1 MITFADITKEM
12 VSLQEKKN
20 KDYGNSFEQTLD
32 EFGLI
37 AGVIRLND
45 KMNRVKQLCKS
56 QKQEIKDEKIED
68 TLIDLA
74 NYAVMTLSW
83 LKNNNGKI

>member
-37 AGVIRLND
+37 ASVIRLND

>member
-1 MITFADITKEM
+1 
-12 VSLQEKKN
+12 
-20 KDYGNSFEQTLD
+20 
-32 EFGLI
+32 
-37 AGVIRLND
+37 
-45 KMNRVKQLCKS
+45 MNRVKQLCKS
-56 QKQEIKDEKIED
+56 QKQEVEDEKIED